1 MPPRVAS
8 RTQSL
13 VRQQVSGSRH
23 AGLRSQDS
31 YDIYRRQKAIPESR
45 DLSAGRR
52 VVLEIERPPQASDN
66 WWSQRPHNNANSAH
80 PVYTSQLYSV
90 NPRTFFALEQV
101 IRLARLVHCG

>member
-1 MPPRVAS
+1 MPPKVAS

-52 VVLEIERPPQASDN
+52 VVLEI
-66 WWSQRPHNNANSAH
+66 
-80 PVYTSQLYSV
+80 
-90 NPRTFFALEQV
+90 
-101 IRLARLVHCG
+101 